1 MNNIKLVEAEKIE
14 NTECSEVTKE
24 EIANLMEL
32 VPSMIEICQQKGGVG
47 LAAPQI
53 GVFKKMFIWM
63 DKQNNF
69 EVVFNPSYF
78 KDGKETNV
86 IEGCLNYP
94 EQNFYVKRW
103 KNISAVY
110 FDQNFKRKTRKL
122 SFERSFIFQHE
133 TDHLKGITI
142 NVKGIKI

>member
-1 MNNIKLVEAEKIE
+1 MENIKLVEAENIE
-14 NTECSEVTKE
+14 NIKSAEVNLE
-24 EIANLMEL
+24 EVADLMEL
-32 VPSMIEICQQKGGVG
+32 VPDMIKICQEKGGVG

-53 GVFKKMFIWM
+53 GVYKKMFIWM
-63 DKQNNF
+63 DKQNSF

-78 KDGKETNV
+78 KDGKKTNV
-86 IEGCLNYP
+86 IEGCLSYP

-103 KNISAVY
+103 KNISVVY

-133 TDHLKGITI
+133 TDHLSGETI
-142 NVKGIKI
+142 NIKGTKI